1 MEQELVAS
9 TARGICRGQEE
20 EGAENIGC
28 SRGVEVFGTDSF
40 VYKMLMPMGH
50 RLARATMVFTVPSH
64 GIYHAMVT
72 PTLGIYW
79 LDAAHLRKEGF
90 PLRMIEER
98 AGACMSR

>member
-64 GIYHAMVT
+64 GIYHAMVP
-72 PTLGIYW
+72 PTLES
-79 LDAAHLRKEGF
+79 KVE
-90 PLRMIEER
+90 
-98 AGACMSR
+98 

>member
-28 SRGVEVFGTDSF
+28 SRGLEVFGSDSF

-64 GIYHAMVT
+64 GVYHAMV
-72 PTLGIYW
+72 PATLG
-79 LDAAHLRKEGF
+79 LR
-90 PLRMIEER
+90 P
-98 AGACMSR
+98 

>member
-64 GIYHAMVT
+64 GIYHAMVP
-72 PTLGIYW
+72 PTLGYW
-79 LDAAHLRKEGF
+79 NQCLGSADG
-90 PLRMIEER
+90 
-98 AGACMSR
+98 